1 MYTKQIQNDL
11 TNDNWRAIF
20 DALHQ
25 LQESHAHKAQV
36 EAGVV
41 PEDREPLLPADPPT
55 PPPT

>member
-1 MYTKQIQNDL
+1 MYVDKIKNDL
-11 TNDNWRAIF
+11 TNDNWAAIF

-25 LQESHAHKAQV
+25 LQETRVHEAQV

-41 PEDREPLLPADPPT
+41 VEEREPLLPADPPT